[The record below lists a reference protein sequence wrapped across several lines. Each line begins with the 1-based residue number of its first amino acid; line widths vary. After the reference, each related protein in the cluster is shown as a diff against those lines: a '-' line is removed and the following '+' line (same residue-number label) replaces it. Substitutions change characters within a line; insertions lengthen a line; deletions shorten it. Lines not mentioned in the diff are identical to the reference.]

1 MHLSFFQKCRNKTGF
16 SLRIYDLKTKSFRS
30 LFPHLQNKAK
40 KSTVIMASCIK
51 IGFLVGGDVRDYCK
65 NYFLEIHFHL
75 NRTNR
80 KRNNAWPL
88 VYYIILPFPLKWKAR
103 FFEGSAYEGWLGAIL
118 F

>member
-1 MHLSFFQKCRNKTGF
+1 
-16 SLRIYDLKTKSFRS
+16 
-30 LFPHLQNKAK
+30 
-40 KSTVIMASCIK
+40 MASCIK